1 MKIIFVLLT
10 VLLMTSNGV
19 NAEWRGN
26 FTLNN
31 QYYFNDGLL
40 PEQHNNYLSASFEP
54 EYFQELGDS
63 NTSVGFTFKPF
74 LRVDE
79 HDEER
84 NHFDFREYNLLVSH
98 NDWEVRLGLGKVF
111 WGVTESQHLVDIINQ
126 SDFVENIDGEDK
138 LGQPLVSL
146 TLNLDSSTVDLF
158 FLPGFRERSF
168 PGQEGRPRTPLVVD
182 TDSSEYE
189 SSAENKHFDYALRWS
204 GTVMNDWDLGMH
216 YFSGTSRDPQLIQ
229 KVINGEQA
237 LVPRYNLIEQVGID
251 LQATLEEWLLK
262 LEAIQRSGEPKDYSA
277 AVTGFEYTFIGI
289 QDSNINLGM
298 LMEYHYD
305 SRDTEATTPFQND
318 LFIGSRFDFSDA
330 QSTEVLAGGVFD
342 LDTSTR
348 SFRVE
353 AARRI
358 GQNWKLTGEL
368 QVFEHI
374 DKNNLQFSQ
383 RDDDFLSLE
392 LARYF

>member
-1 MKIIFVLLT
+1 MKYLIVFLAMFFTLFST
-10 VLLMTSNGV
+10 A

-26 FTLNN
+26 FTLDDRI
-31 QYYFNDGLL
+31 YFKDGLS
-40 PEQHNNYLSASFEP
+40 PDQHTNYPSFSFEP
-54 EYFQELGDS
+54 EYYQQLEDS
-63 NTSVGFTFKPF
+63 DIDLGFTFKSF
-74 LRVDE
+74 FRFDAQ
-79 HDEER
+79 DEER
-84 NHFDFREYNLLVSH
+84 THFDIREYNLHASRD
-98 NDWEVRLGLGKVF
+98 NWEVRIGLGKVF

-126 SDFVENIDGEDK
+126 TDFVENIDGEDK
-138 LGQPLVSL
+138 LGQPLINL
-146 TLNLDSSTVDLF
+146 TLTLDSGNVDLF
-158 FLPGFRERSF
+158 LLPGFRERSF
-168 PGQEGRPRTPLVVD
+168 PGQEGRLRTPLAVD

-189 SSAENKHFDYALRWS
+189 SSAEDKHFDFALRWS
-204 GTVMNDWDLGMH
+204 GTVKDDWDLGLH
-216 YFSGTSRDPQLIQ
+216 YFNGTSRDPQLIQ
-229 KVINGEQA
+229 KTINDQES

-262 LEAIQRSGEPKDYSA
+262 LEAIQRNGDPKDYSA
-277 AVTGFEYTFIGI
+277 AVTGFEYTFVGI

-305 SRDTEATTPFQND
+305 SRDEEATSPFQND
-318 LFIGSRFDFSDA
+318 IFIGSRFDFSDE
-330 QSTEVLAGGVFD
+330 QSTEILAGGVFD

-353 AARRI
+353 AARRL
-358 GQNWKLTGEL
+358 GQSWKLTGEL

-374 DKNNLQFSQ
+374 NANDLQFSL